1 MLAKRTSIE
10 IVQEILRMQGK
21 KKTHIMYETSLT
33 YPQTIRYLQY
43 LTERGLIEVGSDL
56 KGKQIYLTTQTG
68 QELLRHLD
76 VAMQYL
82 GLGES
87 REISNSRAG

>member
-10 IVQEILRMQGK
+10 IFQEILRMQGK
-21 KKTHIMYETSLT
+21 KKTHIMYETALT
-33 YPQTIRYLQY
+33 YPQTIRYLDY
-43 LTERGLIEVGSDL
+43 LMERGLIEAATDS
-56 KGKQIYLTTQTG
+56 KGKPIYLTTEPG

-82 GLGES
+82 GLGEN
-87 REISNSRAG
+87 RE